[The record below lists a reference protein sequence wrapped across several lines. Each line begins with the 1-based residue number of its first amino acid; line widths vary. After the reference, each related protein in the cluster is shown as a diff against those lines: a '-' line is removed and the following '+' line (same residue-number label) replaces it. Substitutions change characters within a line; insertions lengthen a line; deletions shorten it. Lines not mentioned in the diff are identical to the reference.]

1 MRLRTFKTIPLLV
14 CVALLAASCGG
25 AAQTETESEIAT
37 AVAQTVQARDSL
49 TKVSA
54 LPTLTPVSALQA
66 TATPEPDPT
75 NTPAQAVSNPGCA
88 ASASLVSE
96 SPPDDV
102 LLLPGEYFW
111 KTWTFLNTGDCVWD
125 TSYSLVFWNGER
137 MGGLSSY
144 ALTEIVQPGDTLE
157 ISVYLQA
164 PASEG
169 TYTGFWRLKT
179 PWGADFGVGPLNT
192 SFYVRVEVSSRPK
205 PRYGITDVALEL
217 VRNPASGCPVNVRY
231 TVYATITSN
240 GPLTIGYYWDQS
252 DGNES
257 GIRWLEFTKA
267 ESRTIEREWMIGRG
281 ATQNPRWIQ
290 LIVTE
295 PQRQEY
301 ERVPI
306 LNTCP

>member
-1 MRLRTFKTIPLLV
+1 MRLQKLTIIPLLV
-14 CVALLAASCGG
+14 CVALIASSCGG

-37 AVAQTVQARDSL
+37 AVEQTVQARDSL

-54 LPTLTPVSALQA
+54 LPTLTPVPALQA
-66 TATPEPDPT
+66 TTTPEPDPT
-75 NTPAQAVSNPGCA
+75 NTPGQAVPNPGCV
-88 ASASLVSE
+88 ASASLAGE

-102 LLLPGEYFW
+102 LFTPGEYFW
-111 KTWTFLNTGDCVWD
+111 KTWTFLNTGTCVWD
-125 TSYSLVFWNGER
+125 ASYSLVFWNGER

-144 ALTEIVQPGDTLE
+144 ALTEIVQPGNTLE
-157 ISVYLQA
+157 IPVYLQA
-164 PASEG
+164 PAADG

-179 PWGADFGVGPLNT
+179 PWGADFGVGPLNK
-192 SFYVRVEVSSRPK
+192 SFYVRVEVSSSSK
-205 PRYGITDVALEL
+205 PRYEITNVALEL
-217 VRNPASGCPVNVRY
+217 ARDPASGCPVNVRY

-252 DGNES
+252 DGNPS

-295 PQRQEY
+295 PQYQEY